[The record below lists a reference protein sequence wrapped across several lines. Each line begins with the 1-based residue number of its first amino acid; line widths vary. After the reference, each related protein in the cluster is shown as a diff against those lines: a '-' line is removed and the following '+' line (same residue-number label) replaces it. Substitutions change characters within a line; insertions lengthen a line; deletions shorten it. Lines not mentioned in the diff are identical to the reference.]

1 MNKTKTLVLLALL
14 MAIHVILS
22 MFFIQVSD
30 NLRIYFTYL
39 VVMLVAII
47 FKPSVALT
55 YAIVE
60 DLVAF
65 FLYPTGPFF
74 VGYTL
79 SAFVSMSIYS
89 FFLKDKVDTKRIII
103 AKTLTNLISNVGLG
117 SLWSAMLYSKGYIF
131 YLTTSLVKNIALL
144 PFEIII
150 VITFL
155 HVITPSLYRSS
166 LIKEKQVI

>member
-14 MAIHVILS
+14 MAIHVIIS
-22 MFFIQVSD
+22 MFFIQVGD

-39 VVMLVAII
+39 VVVMVAIL
-47 FKPSVALT
+47 FKPSIALT

-65 FLYPTGPFF
+65 FLFPTGPFF

-79 SAFVSMSIYS
+79 SAFVSMCIYS
-89 FFLKDKVDTKRIII
+89 FFLRDVVNVKRVII
-103 AKTLTNLISNVGLG
+103 AKTLVNIISNVALG

-131 YLTTSLVKNIALL
+131 YLTTSVIKNIVLL

-150 VITFL
+150 ILTFL
-155 HVITPSLYRSS
+155 HLITPSLYRSG
-166 LIKEKQVI
+166 LIKEKQVV